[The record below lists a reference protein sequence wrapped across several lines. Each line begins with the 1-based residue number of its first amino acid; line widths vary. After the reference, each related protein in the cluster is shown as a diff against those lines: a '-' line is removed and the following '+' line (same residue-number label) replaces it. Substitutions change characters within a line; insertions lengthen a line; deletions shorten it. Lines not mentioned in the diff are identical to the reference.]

1 MDKNMSPE
9 EKKFTLEEIMAEAE
23 AKRAA
28 KRTADPE
35 APAVTTAPADS
46 DVPQTVTPAA
56 PPVSRPTT
64 HTTANI
70 IPPAEP
76 EAQAEPDPQAE
87 PEPDTAQP
95 AEIIPDPSA
104 DAAEPAEAP
113 RRSLS
118 DPDHPVSDHIPD
130 CAKPDV
136 HEEHHVGEGMSKK
149 EAMRIRMKNMNK
161 QEIAYLRRKQIF
173 EKCWPVFRFLILF
186 GLGFVILTPLMFM
199 LSYGFRENADMND
212 PTIIWIPRHLTLR
225 IMKQTINAM
234 GLTRANNNPLI
245 NTLVLN
251 IGCSIC
257 QVVTCAI
264 TGYGFARFKFKGR
277 NLLFG
282 IVVLM
287 ILVPTQIISIP
298 LYSTFRN
305 FLFGTVN
312 LIDNMLVMYLPAL
325 TANGIRAGLMIFIF
339 RQFFR
344 GLPKELEDAAYL
356 DGCGPFKTFIKVMV
370 PNAASSFLTVFLFS
384 IVWYWNDYYVASSF
398 FTNTKTISLVL
409 KNLDGILNIEIFNN
423 ANANISAREKI
434 VWLEAGCLISITP
447 MLILY
452 ACLQKHFTEGIERS
466 GIVG

>member
-1 MDKNMSPE
+1 MDT
-9 EKKFTLEEIMAEAE
+9 EKK
-23 AKRAA
+23 
-28 KRTADPE
+28 
-35 APAVTTAPADS
+35 
-46 DVPQTVTPAA
+46 
-56 PPVSRPTT
+56 
-64 HTTANI
+64 NI
-70 IPPAEP
+70 
-76 EAQAEPDPQAE
+76 
-87 PEPDTAQP
+87 
-95 AEIIPDPSA
+95 S
-104 DAAEPAEAP
+104 EPAEHSVPNTASAP
-113 RRSLS
+113 RI
-118 DPDHPVSDHIPD
+118 PVSAI
-130 CAKPDV
+130 PDV
-136 HEEHHVGEGMSKK
+136 HEPHEVGNAMSKK
-149 EAMRIRMKNMNK
+149 QAMALRMQHMNR
-161 QEIAYLRRKQIF
+161 QELSYLRRKQLV
-173 EKCWPVFRFLILF
+173 EMCWPFFRFLILF

-199 LSYGFRENADMND
+199 ISYGFRDNIDMND

-225 IMKQTINAM
+225 VMKQTIDAM
-234 GLTRANNNPLI
+234 GLTQVKNNPLV

-251 IGCSIC
+251 VGCSVC

-264 TGYGFARFKFKGR
+264 TGYGFARFRFKGKK
-277 NLLFG
+277 LLFG
-282 IVVLM
+282 IVILM

-356 DGCGPFKTFIKVMV
+356 DGCGPFMTFLRVMV
-370 PNAASSFLTVFLFS
+370 PNAGASILTVFLFS
-384 IVWYWNDYYVASSF
+384 IVWYWNDSYVAGAF

-409 KNLDGILNIEIFNN
+409 KNLDDTLNIAVFHN
-423 ANANISAREKI
+423 ANANVSAREKI

-452 ACLQKHFTEGIERS
+452 ALLQKHFTEGIERS